1 MLNEVLQAAMAI
13 PVIAAFLV
21 LAYFA
26 TKTGSLFIKD
36 DDNAE

>member
-1 MLNEVLQAAMAI
+1 MLTELSHAAMAI
-13 PVIAAFLV
+13 PVIAVFLV

-26 TKTGSLFIKD
+26 VVIGSLFIKE